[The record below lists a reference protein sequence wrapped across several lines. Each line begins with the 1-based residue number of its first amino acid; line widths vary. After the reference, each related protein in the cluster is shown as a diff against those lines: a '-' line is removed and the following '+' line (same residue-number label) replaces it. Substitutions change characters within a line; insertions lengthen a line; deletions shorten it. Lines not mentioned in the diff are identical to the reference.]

1 MATKLEQSLMDNYL
15 NATYPAL
22 PVETT
27 DSMQATPRN
36 KYQEALGAI
45 GTAIQTGAD
54 AVDFN
59 VIGFPNVGYLTLK
72 DLTVGDLGKVLEKI
86 SYGEYP
92 VEGAG
97 GIAGTSKLNME
108 DTLELL
114 NAVPI
119 VGAARKLA
127 IKGGMKAGKTIMQK
141 VGKVAT
147 ESK

>member
-15 NATYPAL
+15 NATYPAM
-22 PVETT
+22 PVEDTG
-27 DSMQATPRN
+27 SIQETPRN
-36 KYQEALGAI
+36 KYQQALGAI
-45 GTAIQTGAD
+45 GTAIQTGAE

-72 DLTVGDLGKVLEKI
+72 DLTVGDLGRVLEQI

-97 GIAGTSKLNME
+97 GIGGTTKLKME

-114 NAVPI
+114 NAVPV
-119 VGAARKLA
+119 VGAASKLA
-127 IKGGMKAGKTIMQK
+127 IKGGKKIVEK
-141 VGKVAT
+141 VGKAVA
-147 ESK
+147 ENK

>member
-1 MATKLEQSLMDNYL
+1 MMATKLEQSLVDNYL
-15 NATYPAL
+15 NATYPPL
-22 PVETT
+22 PVEST

-45 GTAIQTGAD
+45 ATGIQSGAEAI
-54 AVDFN
+54 DFN

-97 GIAGTSKLNME
+97 GISGTSKLNME

-114 NAVPI
+114 NAVPL
-119 VGAARKLA
+119 VGATRKLA
-127 IKGGMKAGKTIMQK
+127 IKGGKKVVEK
-141 VGKVAT
+141 VGKAVMGN
-147 ESK
+147 K

>member
-36 KYQEALGAI
+36 KYQDALGAI
-45 GTAIQTGAD
+45 ATGIQTGAE
-54 AVDFN
+54 AIDFN
-59 VIGFPNVGYLTLK
+59 IIGFPNVGYLTLK

-119 VGAARKLA
+119 VGAASKFA
-127 IKGGMKAGKTIMQK
+127 IKGGKKVVEKVVKA
-141 VGKVAT
+141 AT
-147 ESK
+147 ENK

>member
-1 MATKLEQSLMDNYL
+1 MATKLEQSLIDNYL

-36 KYQEALGAI
+36 KYQDALGAI
-45 GTAIQTGAD
+45 ATGIQTGAE
-54 AVDFN
+54 AIDFN
-59 VIGFPNVGYLTLK
+59 IIGFPNVGYLTLK

-127 IKGGMKAGKTIMQK
+127 IKGGKKVVEKVVKA
-141 VGKVAT
+141 VA
-147 ESK
+147 ENK

>member
-36 KYQEALGAI
+36 KYQDALGAI
-45 GTAIQTGAD
+45 ATGIQTGAE
-54 AVDFN
+54 AIDFN
-59 VIGFPNVGYLTLK
+59 IIGFPNVGYLTLK

-114 NAVPI
+114 NAVPV

-127 IKGGMKAGKTIMQK
+127 IKGGKKVVEKVVKA
-141 VGKVAT
+141 VA
-147 ESK
+147 ENK

>member
-1 MATKLEQSLMDNYL
+1 MATKLEQSLIDNYL

-36 KYQEALGAI
+36 KYQDALGAI
-45 GTAIQTGAD
+45 ATGIQTGAE
-54 AVDFN
+54 AIDFN
-59 VIGFPNVGYLTLK
+59 IIGFPNVGYLTLK

-119 VGAARKLA
+119 VGAASKFA
-127 IKGGMKAGKTIMQK
+127 IKGGKKVVEKVVKA
-141 VGKVAT
+141 AT
-147 ESK
+147 ENK

>member
-1 MATKLEQSLMDNYL
+1 MATKLEQSLIDNYL
-15 NATYPAL
+15 NATYPPL

-27 DSMQATPRN
+27 GSIQETPRN
-36 KYQEALGAI
+36 KYQQALGAI
-45 GTAIQTGAD
+45 GTAIQTGAE

-72 DLTVGDLGKVLEKI
+72 DLTVGDLGRVLEQI

-92 VEGAG
+92 IEGAG
-97 GIAGTSKLNME
+97 GIGGTSKLNFE

-119 VGAARKLA
+119 AGAATKLA
-127 IKGGMKAGKTIMQK
+127 IKGGKKVVEK
-141 VGKVAT
+141 VGKAAMET
-147 ESK
+147 K

>member
-1 MATKLEQSLMDNYL
+1 MATKLEQSLIDNYL
-15 NATYPAL
+15 NATYPPL
-22 PVETT
+22 PVEST

-36 KYQEALGAI
+36 KYQQALGAI
-45 GTAIQTGAD
+45 GTAIQTGAE

-72 DLTVGDLGKVLEKI
+72 DLTVGDLGRVLEQI

-92 VEGAG
+92 IEGAG
-97 GIAGTSKLNME
+97 GIGGTSKLNFE

-119 VGAARKLA
+119 AGAATKLA
-127 IKGGMKAGKTIMQK
+127 IKGGKKVVEK
-141 VGKVAT
+141 VGKAAMET
-147 ESK
+147 K

>member
-1 MATKLEQSLMDNYL
+1 MATKLEQSLIDNYL
-15 NATYPAL
+15 NATYPPF
-22 PVETT
+22 PVESTG
-27 DSMQATPRN
+27 SIQETPRN
-36 KYQEALGAI
+36 KYQQALGAI
-45 GTAIQTGAD
+45 GTAIQTGAE

-72 DLTVGDLGKVLEKI
+72 DLTVGDLGRVLEQI

-97 GIAGTSKLNME
+97 GIGGTSKLNFE

-119 VGAARKLA
+119 AGAATKLV
-127 IKGGMKAGKTIMQK
+127 IKGGKKVVEK
-141 VGKVAT
+141 VGKAAMET
-147 ESK
+147 K

>member
-36 KYQEALGAI
+36 KYQDALGAI
-45 GTAIQTGAD
+45 ATGIQTGAE
-54 AVDFN
+54 AIDFN
-59 VIGFPNVGYLTLK
+59 IIGFPNVGYLTLK

-119 VGAARKLA
+119 VGATRKLA
-127 IKGGMKAGKTIMQK
+127 IKGGMK
-141 VGKVAT
+141 VGKKIMEKTGKAVA
-147 ESK
+147 ENK

>member
-15 NATYPAL
+15 NAMYPPL
-22 PVETT
+22 PQKTEPAP

-36 KYQEALGAI
+36 KYQDALGAI
-45 GTAIQTGAD
+45 ATGIQAGAEAI
-54 AVDFN
+54 DFN

-97 GIAGTSKLNME
+97 GIGGTSKLNME

-114 NAVPI
+114 NAVPL
-119 VGAARKLA
+119 VGATRKLA
-127 IKGGMKAGKTIMQK
+127 IKGGKKIVEK
-141 VGKVAT
+141 VGEAVMGNK
-147 ESK
+147 

>member
-1 MATKLEQSLMDNYL
+1 MMATKLEQSLIDNYL
-15 NATYPAL
+15 NAMYPPL
-22 PVETT
+22 PVEST

-36 KYQEALGAI
+36 KYQQALGAI
-45 GTAIQTGAD
+45 GTAIQTGAE

-72 DLTVGDLGKVLEKI
+72 DLTVGDLGRVLEQI

-92 VEGAG
+92 IEGAG
-97 GIAGTSKLNME
+97 GIGGTSKLNFE

-119 VGAARKLA
+119 AGAATKLA
-127 IKGGMKAGKTIMQK
+127 IKGGKKVVEK
-141 VGKVAT
+141 VGKAAMET
-147 ESK
+147 K

>member
-1 MATKLEQSLMDNYL
+1 MMATKLEQSLIDNYL
-15 NATYPAL
+15 NATYPPL

-27 DSMQATPRN
+27 GSIQETPRN
-36 KYQEALGAI
+36 KYQQALGAI

-72 DLTVGDLGKVLEKI
+72 DLTVGDLGRVLEQI

-92 VEGAG
+92 IEGAG
-97 GIAGTSKLNME
+97 GIGGTSKLNFE

-119 VGAARKLA
+119 AGAATKLA
-127 IKGGMKAGKTIMQK
+127 IKGGKKVVEK
-141 VGKVAT
+141 VGKAAMET
-147 ESK
+147 K

>member
-1 MATKLEQSLMDNYL
+1 MATKLEQSLIDNYL
-15 NATYPAL
+15 NATYPPL
-22 PVETT
+22 PVEST

-36 KYQEALGAI
+36 KYQQALGAI
-45 GTAIQTGAD
+45 GTAIQTGAE

-72 DLTVGDLGKVLEKI
+72 DLTVGDLGRVLEQI

-92 VEGAG
+92 IEGAG
-97 GIAGTSKLNME
+97 GIGGTSKLNFE

-119 VGAARKLA
+119 AGAAAKLA
-127 IKGGMKAGKTIMQK
+127 IKGGKKVVEK
-141 VGKVAT
+141 VGKAAMET
-147 ESK
+147 K

>member
-15 NATYPAL
+15 NATYPAM
-22 PVETT
+22 PVEPTG
-27 DSMQATPRN
+27 SMQETPRN
-36 KYQEALGAI
+36 KYQQALGAI
-45 GTAIQTGAD
+45 GTAIQTGAE

-72 DLTVGDLGKVLEKI
+72 DLTVGDLGRVLEQI

-97 GIAGTSKLNME
+97 GIGGTTKLKME

-114 NAVPI
+114 NAVPV
-119 VGAARKLA
+119 VGAASKLA
-127 IKGGMKAGKTIMQK
+127 IKGGKKIVEK
-141 VGKVAT
+141 VGKAVA
-147 ESK
+147 ENK